1 MSLILFAFVVR
12 VRDGLPLSASTD
24 FEHSKELQ
32 ERKHQLRTISKTLAR
47 FPDKGTVKGQQLNIH
62 FVSSEGVSYMTV
74 CHCSLPIAKAF
85 CFLEDL
91 RWEFTA
97 CSNSA
102 AIALA
107 DRPYLFLEFDGTI
120 QKLKQQYNKSGGP
133 ALEVT
138 LIEVQNELLIH
149 PPQVIQLEEVE
160 LANGI
165 ENGHVDQSS
174 GSGKRQ
180 HVFDTIDRPELRL
193 YMCDLLCFIQ
203 TVQNIRLEPVTA
215 AGILSLVL
223 NIMCAS
229 LNIIRGVHLIE
240 YSFQDDYEGIWNVV
254 AFFGAF
260 VCCVC
265 QCHLYLFH
273 SALKKHK
280 ASALWT
286 AVVLCNLYL
295 VGLRNPLQLMFHVSV
310 ASLSAFLTFTRKL
323 QDRSSDCGV

>member
-1 MSLILFAFVVR
+1 MDFPYQPPQTLNTAKSCRNGSINSGPSARRWPVSQTKGRSRASSL
-12 VRDGLPLSASTD
+12 TY
-24 FEHSKELQ
+24 K
-32 ERKHQLRTISKTLAR
+32 
-47 FPDKGTVKGQQLNIH
+47 
-62 FVSSEGVSYMTV
+62 
-74 CHCSLPIAKAF
+74 
-85 CFLEDL
+85 DL

-174 GSGKRQ
+174 GS
-180 HVFDTIDRPELRL
+180 
-193 YMCDLLCFIQ
+193 
-203 TVQNIRLEPVTA
+203 VQNIRLEPVTA